1 MKTLCHNSLKWTAA
15 LLTTIMMVVSCTHTD
30 KYITLRG
37 YAQGGTYAVKLNLNG
52 ENGRI
57 KAKTGEIQNAVD
69 SILNTIDT
77 TLSGYNRKSILSRL
91 NAGDTVKLENDNL
104 LEDIYS
110 RAYNYY
116 IETEGALD
124 VSSGPLF
131 DIWGFGFTSDS
142 LPSPELISSTL
153 KNCGMSRLKPDI
165 STLYQNGRLHS
176 SFLLKDIH
184 LENQASPDQALPV
197 LNFNAIAQG
206 YSCDLVA
213 NYLHSLGVKDMLVD
227 IGEIYCSGVNP
238 DGKPWRIGIDRP
250 TDGNNSP
257 GKDLDGIWHS
267 DGKPCGIVTSGNY
280 RKFYVR
286 DGKKYAHTIN
296 PANGWPVQHNL
307 LSATIVANNATDA
320 DAYASYCMVI
330 GLEKAMDFL
339 LENSDRLS
347 GYLIWSDENGN
358 MREWASI
365 NFTLMENRLSSVQ

>member
-1 MKTLCHNSLKWTAA
+1 
-15 LLTTIMMVVSCTHTD
+15 
-30 KYITLRG
+30 
-37 YAQGGTYAVKLNLNG
+37 
-52 ENGRI
+52 
-57 KAKTGEIQNAVD
+57 
-69 SILNTIDT
+69 
-77 TLSGYNRKSILSRL
+77 
-91 NAGDTVKLENDNL
+91 
-104 LEDIYS
+104 
-110 RAYNYY
+110 
-116 IETEGALD
+116 
-124 VSSGPLF
+124 
-131 DIWGFGFTSDS
+131 
-142 LPSPELISSTL
+142 
-153 KNCGMSRLKPDI
+153 
-165 STLYQNGRLHS
+165 
-176 SFLLKDIH
+176 
-184 LENQASPDQALPV
+184 
-197 LNFNAIAQG
+197 
-206 YSCDLVA
+206 
-213 NYLHSLGVKDMLVD
+213 MLVD

-365 NFTLMENRLSSVQ
+365 NFTLMENRSSSVQ